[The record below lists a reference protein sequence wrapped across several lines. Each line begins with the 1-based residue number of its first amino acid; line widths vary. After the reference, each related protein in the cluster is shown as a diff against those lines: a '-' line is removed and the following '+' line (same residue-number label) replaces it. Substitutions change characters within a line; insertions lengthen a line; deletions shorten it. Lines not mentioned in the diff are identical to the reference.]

1 MHEWFKL
8 PIRQGIIL
16 AYHLE
21 QPVQRTAMVHEL
33 TPEAFCHSSYLTAL
47 IEPNEFRDSDFL
59 CISL

>member
-8 PIRQGIIL
+8 PIWQGIIL

-21 QPVQRTAMVHEL
+21 QPVQRTATVYEL
-33 TPEAFCHSSYLTAL
+33 TPEAFCHTSSLTAL
-47 IEPNEFRDSDFL
+47 IETNEFLDSDFL